1 MTISHL
7 RDDELDRALA
17 GDELPAGVAE
27 HLASCLV
34 CRRRR
39 DAFLATVEAS
49 GAEPD
54 EATRRRVREG
64 ALDAWGGTRRRRHW
78 VRWVAAAAAV
88 VVLGLVPLLRS
99 HTATPKLNT
108 DAVLV
113 QVDAILA
120 QDPLAAVAPED
131 VVNTVAPIPA
141 TGDEGSWS

>member
-1 MTISHL
+1 MTIEHL
-7 RDDELDRALA
+7 RDEELDLALA
-17 GDELPAGVAE
+17 GETLPAEAVG
-27 HLASCLV
+27 HLASCV
-34 CRRRR
+34 ACRRRR
-39 DAFLATVEAS
+39 DAFLAAVEAA

-64 ALDAWGGTRRRRHW
+64 ALAAWGGSSRRHW
-78 VRWVAAAAAV
+78 LRWAAAAAAV
-88 VVLGLVPLLRS
+88 VLALLPLLRR
-99 HTATPKLNT
+99 APAPKLNP

-141 TGDEGSWS
+141 TGGEGS

>member
-1 MTISHL
+1 MTINHL
-7 RDDELDRALA
+7 RDDEMDLALA
-17 GDELPAGVAE
+17 GEALPADVAE
-27 HLASCLV
+27 HLASCVV

-39 DAFLATVEAS
+39 DAFLAAVD
-49 GAEPD
+49 GATGPDPD

-64 ALDAWGGTRRRRHW
+64 ALAAWGGSSRRHW
-78 VRWVAAAAAV
+78 LRWAAAAAV
-88 VVLGLVPLLRS
+88 VVLALLPLLRR
-99 HTATPKLNT
+99 APAPKLNP

-141 TGDEGSWS
+141 TNGEGS

>member
-1 MTISHL
+1 MTIEHL
-7 RDDELDRALA
+7 RDEELDLALA
-17 GDELPAGVAE
+17 GETLPAEAAQ